1 MNTTGMLDDYLDE
14 LLGDIAVAPVAADA
28 APRPT
33 SAAADGEREPTWD
46 DLPAEVIYE
55 TDAVA
60 VAPANDDASLEAAF
74 DAAATPAAD
83 TGREPTWDDLPAE
96 VIYETDAVAAAPAN
110 DDAALEADETDA
122 VAAAPANDD
131 AALEAAFDA
140 VATPAADTGRE
151 PTWDDLPAEV
161 IYETDAVAAAPA
173 NDDAAL
179 EAAFDAAAAPAADAD
194 REPTWDDLPA
204 EVVHETAPVA
214 TAAVAPPAPEPTWDD
229 LPDEVI
235 YETDAADSLAHTDSP
250 GLQAAFEA
258 AADGEGVADIA
269 APAVAKAAAR
279 PAPAPMPSMTRA
291 AVAPPPQFAVDTPS
305 SNRPGSWQELQ
316 AQAHQ
321 PASSPHPQNRRAG
334 ERTSRWLRLRC
345 GTQAYALEL
354 LKVQEVVLPV
364 PLLPLRG
371 TAPEMLGIMNLRGQ
385 VVPVMDLGLHLGAAS
400 AEDDA
405 QTRIVVLEENG
416 ETLGLRVSAVEDV
429 ANLTDSQIEPP
440 DTARICQI
448 SNELFRGVARI
459 SQRPM
464 ILLDATQLLG

>member
-46 DLPAEVIYE
+46 DLPAEVVYE

-96 VIYETDAVAAAPAN
+96 VIYETDAVA
-110 DDAALEADETDA
+110 
-122 VAAAPANDD
+122 VAPANDD

-161 IYETDAVAAAPA
+161 IYETDAAATAPA

-179 EAAFDAAAAPAADAD
+179 EAAFDAANVPAVDTE

-214 TAAVAPPAPEPTWDD
+214 TVAVAPPAPEPTWDD

-258 AADGEGVADIA
+258 AADGEVATAIA

-279 PAPAPMPSMTRA
+279 PASSPMPSMTRA
-291 AVAPPPQFAVDTPS
+291 AVAPPPRLAVDTPS

>member
-33 SAAADGEREPTWD
+33 SAAADGGREPTWDDLPAEVVYETDAVATAPANDDAALEAAFDAANGPAVNTGREPTWD

-60 VAPANDDASLEAAF
+60 VAPASDDAS
-74 DAAATPAAD
+74 
-83 TGREPTWDDLPAE
+83 
-96 VIYETDAVAAAPAN
+96 
-110 DDAALEADETDA
+110 
-122 VAAAPANDD
+122 
-131 AALEAAFDA
+131 LEAAFDA
-140 VATPAADTGRE
+140 VATPAVDT
-151 PTWDDLPAEV
+151 
-161 IYETDAVAAAPA
+161 
-173 NDDAAL
+173 
-179 EAAFDAAAAPAADAD
+179 D

-258 AADGEGVADIA
+258 AADGEVVAAIA
-269 APAVAKAAAR
+269 APAVANAAAR

-291 AVAPPPQFAVDTPS
+291 AVAPPPRLAVDTPS

-371 TAPEMLGIMNLRGQ
+371 TAPAMLGIMNLRGQ

>member
-14 LLGDIAVAPVAADA
+14 LLGDIAAAPVAADA

-46 DLPAEVIYE
+46 DLPAEVVYE

-96 VIYETDAVAAAPAN
+96 VIYETDAVA
-110 DDAALEADETDA
+110 
-122 VAAAPANDD
+122 VAPANDD

-161 IYETDAVAAAPA
+161 IYETDAAATAPA

-179 EAAFDAAAAPAADAD
+179 EAAFDAANVPAVDTE

-214 TAAVAPPAPEPTWDD
+214 TVAVAPPAPEPTWDD

-258 AADGEGVADIA
+258 AADGEVVADIA

-291 AVAPPPQFAVDTPS
+291 AVAPPRLAVDTPS

>member
-33 SAAADGEREPTWD
+33 SAAADGGREPTWD
-46 DLPAEVIYE
+46 DLPAEVVYE

-60 VAPANDDASLEAAF
+60 TAPANDDAALEAAF
-74 DAAATPAAD
+74 DAANGPAVD

-96 VIYETDAVAAAPAN
+96 VIYETDVVAVAPAS
-110 DDAALEADETDA
+110 DDAS
-122 VAAAPANDD
+122 
-131 AALEAAFDA
+131 LEAAFDA
-140 VATPAADTGRE
+140 VATPAVDT
-151 PTWDDLPAEV
+151 
-161 IYETDAVAAAPA
+161 
-173 NDDAAL
+173 
-179 EAAFDAAAAPAADAD
+179 D

-258 AADGEGVADIA
+258 AADGEVVAAIA
-269 APAVAKAAAR
+269 APAVANAAAC

-291 AVAPPPQFAVDTPS
+291 AVAPPPRLAVDTPS

>member
-1 MNTTGMLDDYLDE
+1 MNTPGVLDDYLDE
-14 LLGDIAVAPVAADA
+14 LLGEAIAVAAPPAPVAA
-28 APRPT
+28 APAP
-33 SAAADGEREPTWD
+33 EREPTWD

-55 TDAVA
+55 TGDTAVA
-60 VAPANDDASLEAAF
+60 TAVDDALLEAAF
-74 DAAATPAAD
+74 EAAVVAAPE
-83 TGREPTWDDLPAE
+83 REPTWDDLPAE
-96 VIYETDAVAAAPAN
+96 VIYETGDSTGNAA
-110 DDAALEADETDA
+110 
-122 VAAAPANDD
+122 DD
-131 AALEAAFDA
+131 AALEAAFEAA
-140 VATPAADTGRE
+140 VVAAPERE

-161 IYETDAVAAAPA
+161 IYETGDTTGSAGPGPASAAAS
-173 NDDAAL
+173 
-179 EAAFDAAAAPAADAD
+179 
-194 REPTWDDLPA
+194 EPTIEPD
-204 EVVHETAPVA
+204 APK
-214 TAAVAPPAPEPTWDD
+214 PTWDD

-235 YETDAADSLAHTDSP
+235 YETDSADSHRLAHTDSP
-250 GLQAAFEA
+250 ALQAAFEA
-258 AADGEGVADIA
+258 AAVGEAVPPPAPVVPA
-269 APAVAKAAAR
+269 APIPAAPR
-279 PAPAPMPSMTRA
+279 PVPAPVARS
-291 AVAPPPQFAVDTPS
+291 AVAPPPRVALDAPPGI
-305 SNRPGSWQELQ
+305 RPGSWQELQ

-321 PASSPHPQNRRAG
+321 PPHGANPHNRRAA

-371 TAPEMLGIMNLRGQ
+371 TAPAMLGIMNLRGQ
-385 VVPVMDLGLHLGAAS
+385 VVPVMDLGIHLGAAT

-429 ANLTDSQIEPP
+429 ASLTDSQIEPP

-464 ILLDATQLLG
+464 ILLDATRLLG

>member
-1 MNTTGMLDDYLDE
+1 MNSTGVLDDYLDE
-14 LLGDIAVAPVAADA
+14 LLGEAIAPAAVVLPTPDSAAPVPDSTSEPEREPTWDDLPAEVIYETDSVAAGPAVDNA
-28 APRPT
+28 ALE
-33 SAAADGEREPTWD
+33 AAFEAATTAEREPTWD

-60 VAPANDDASLEAAF
+60 VAPAQDDAALEAAF
-74 DAAATPAAD
+74 EAAAVPVAAPE
-83 TGREPTWDDLPAE
+83 REPTWDDLPDE
-96 VIYETDAVAAAPAN
+96 VIHET
-110 DDAALEADETDA
+110 
-122 VAAAPANDD
+122 
-131 AALEAAFDA
+131 
-140 VATPAADTGRE
+140 TPAKAG
-151 PTWDDLPAEV
+151 
-161 IYETDAVAAAPA
+161 
-173 NDDAAL
+173 
-179 EAAFDAAAAPAADAD
+179 
-194 REPTWDDLPA
+194 
-204 EVVHETAPVA
+204 
-214 TAAVAPPAPEPTWDD
+214 PEPTWDD

-235 YETDAADSLAHTDSP
+235 YETDAADSHQLAHTDSP

-258 AADGEGVADIA
+258 AAGGEDVPTPP
-269 APAVAKAAAR
+269 PAVVAPPAPR
-279 PAPAPMPSMTRA
+279 PAPAPVPAARA
-291 AVAPPPQFAVDTPS
+291 VAAPPPRVALDAPAT
-305 SNRPGSWQELQ
+305 NRPGTWQELQ

-371 TAPEMLGIMNLRGQ
+371 TAPAMLGIMNLRGQ

-405 QTRIVVLEENG
+405 QTRIVVLEEDG
-416 ETLGLRVSAVEDV
+416 ETIGLRVSAVEDV

-448 SNELFRGVARI
+448 SNDLFRGVARV

-464 ILLDATQLLG
+464 ILLDATRLLS

>member
-1 MNTTGMLDDYLDE
+1 MNTPGVLDDYLDE
-14 LLGDIAVAPVAADA
+14 LLGEAIAVAAPPAPVAA
-28 APRPT
+28 APAP
-33 SAAADGEREPTWD
+33 EREPTWD

-55 TDAVA
+55 TGDTAVA
-60 VAPANDDASLEAAF
+60 TAVDDALLEAAF
-74 DAAATPAAD
+74 EAAVVAAPE
-83 TGREPTWDDLPAE
+83 REPTWDDLPAE
-96 VIYETDAVAAAPAN
+96 VIYETGDTPGSAGPRPASAAAPET
-110 DDAALEADETDA
+110 AAV
-122 VAAAPANDD
+122 VAAP
-131 AALEAAFDA
+131 E
-140 VATPAADTGRE
+140 
-151 PTWDDLPAEV
+151 
-161 IYETDAVAAAPA
+161 
-173 NDDAAL
+173 
-179 EAAFDAAAAPAADAD
+179 

-204 EVVHETAPVA
+204 EVVYETGDTTGSAGALPA
-214 TAAVAPPAPEPTWDD
+214 SAAAPEPTTEPDAPKPTWDD

-235 YETDAADSLAHTDSP
+235 YETDSADSHRLAHTDSP
-250 GLQAAFEA
+250 ALQAAFEA
-258 AADGEGVADIA
+258 AAVGEAVPPPAPVAPA
-269 APAVAKAAAR
+269 APIPVAPR
-279 PAPAPMPSMTRA
+279 PAPAPVARA
-291 AVAPPPQFAVDTPS
+291 AVAPPPRVALDAPPGI
-305 SNRPGSWQELQ
+305 RPGSWQELQ

-321 PASSPHPQNRRAG
+321 PPHGANPHNRRAA

-371 TAPEMLGIMNLRGQ
+371 TAPAMLGIMNLRGQ
-385 VVPVMDLGLHLGAAS
+385 VVPVMDLGIHLGAAT

-429 ANLTDSQIEPP
+429 ASLTDSQIEPP

-464 ILLDATQLLG
+464 ILLDATRLLA